1 MFNETPLTAYA
12 ICYGPLALTV
22 LGFIFFAILTDLNAR
37 RTYLRTGI
45 KDGVEPSQKG
55 VDVETPAGP
64 YVSILP
70 PESMTTVEAAPTP
83 APPTSLQETT
93 QPDNLT
99 RLEGIGPKIAQ
110 ALIDYG
116 IDTFAKVAASSEDD
130 FRAALAAA
138 GMDFAPSM
146 ESWAEQASY
155 AASGDWDGLQELQD
169 TLSSGRYPKA
179 DDE

>member
-12 ICYGPLALTV
+12 LCYGPLALTV
-22 LGFIFFAILTDLNAR
+22 LGFIFFAVLTDLNAR

-45 KDGVEPSQKG
+45 KDGVEPGKKG

-70 PESMTTVEAAPTP
+70 PESMTTVEAAP
-83 APPTSLQETT
+83 PTRLQETT
-93 QPDNLT
+93 KPDNLT

-116 IDTFAKVAASSEDD
+116 INTFAKVAASSEDD
-130 FRAALAAA
+130 FRAALTAA

-146 ESWAEQASY
+146 ESWTEQASY
-155 AASGDWDGLQELQD
+155 AASGDWDGLQKLQD

-179 DDE
+179 DED